1 MSDAFN
7 KEGPMGRRNHYPK
20 KARRSKTSVLA
31 TIVAALL
38 SRRHYGHSYRKPSL
52 KRSLISFVLN
62 RLARR
67 FG

>member
-1 MSDAFN
+1 
-7 KEGPMGRRNHYPK
+7 MGRKYYHPRKSH
-20 KARRSKTSVLA
+20 RSRGSLLA
-31 TIVAALL
+31 SIVAALL
-38 SRRHYGHSYRKPSL
+38 GRRSRGHYYRKPSL